1 MTFNTLIYE
10 KDGAIGIV
18 TLNRPKSLNAISDE
32 LLVELARALD
42 EIEADPGVGA
52 VIVTGQE
59 KAFGAGADIMEIANL
74 RSPADANR
82 FTNKVRKV
90 FGKLAELRQPT
101 IAAVSGLA
109 LGGGCE
115 IALACDIRIAAEN
128 ARFGLPEIKLG
139 VLPGGGGTQRLPR
152 LVGAGRAKEMLFSGD
167 PVDAQEAYRIG
178 LVNKVVPL
186 ASLMEAAKKMAG
198 TFLERP
204 GYAIMTIKRLV
215 NEGLNMDLDT
225 ALAHEARNFEI
236 LFSTEDQKEGMKAF
250 LEKRKPSFK
259 GR

>member
-18 TLNRPKSLNAISDE
+18 TLNWPKSLNASSDE
-32 LLVELARALD
+32 LLVELGRALD
-42 EIEADPGVGA
+42 EIEADQGVGA

-59 KAFGAGADIMEIANL
+59 KAFGAGADITEIANL

-109 LGGGCE
+109 LGGG
-115 IALACDIRIAAEN
+115 R
-128 ARFGLPEIKLG
+128 G
-139 VLPGGGGTQRLPR
+139 
-152 LVGAGRAKEMLFSGD
+152 
-167 PVDAQEAYRIG
+167 
-178 LVNKVVPL
+178 
-186 ASLMEAAKKMAG
+186 
-198 TFLERP
+198 
-204 GYAIMTIKRLV
+204 
-215 NEGLNMDLDT
+215 MDLDT

-236 LFSTEDQKEGMKAF
+236 LFSTEDQKGGMKAF